1 MWDSHW
7 RHHPHGCVLGCT
19 AGSPFDLAI
28 FSFFWGIFGGS
39 YGLFCW
45 RFSGSSWIL
54 WYVNGCDEIFCW
66 IFLAW
71 FSWFCSSS
79 QGFILKNTLWPSRA
93 SVYFLLS
100 TITLLSNQ
108 RFRNAPSPR
117 TKAELLATW
126 THALPD
132 RTSSWAKKTGEISW
146 NTMIVIWTIEFT
158 NGSFTK
164 MELYG
169 SKIRVGSVRKWG
181 LPPNNHFNREN
192 DDQPPMDLCC
202 CFHILRQS
210 HIFWFQARKSSNRL
224 AAGEWFIN
232 PHGARLRSGLSRHI
246 PTTYYLS

>member
-1 MWDSHW
+1 MDFSVGDLVDLHGFYDMLMDVMRFSVGFFLHDFHDFAAQAKVSYWKTHSDLHAPPCTFCCQRSLSSATSASAT
-7 RHHPHGCVLGCT
+7 HPVQERKL
-19 AGSPFDLAI
+19 S
-28 FSFFWGIFGGS
+28 
-39 YGLFCW
+39 CW
-45 RFSGSSWIL
+45 RL
-54 WYVNGCDEIFCW
+54 EHMP
-66 IFLAW
+66 FL
-71 FSWFCSSS
+71 
-79 QGFILKNTLWPSRA
+79 TEHP
-93 SVYFLLS
+93 VE
-100 TITLLSNQ
+100 
-108 RFRNAPSPR
+108 P
-117 TKAELLATW
+117 
-126 THALPD
+126 
-132 RTSSWAKKTGEISW
+132 KKTGEISW

-232 PHGARLRSGLSRHI
+232 PNGARLRSGLSRHI